1 MTNNRLFGADG
12 IRSSVDRFPLTAIG
26 IADLGRAFADWL
38 RVKQPYL
45 NILLGADTR
54 ESSHRVKS
62 ILIDS
67 LLRYG
72 VSVVDAGIIPTPGL
86 SYILAR
92 KGLFHGGV
100 MISASHNP
108 VAENGLKFFDHR
120 GCKLSDQDEK
130 EIEERFF
137 APGIS
142 SRPLFGGHLST
153 EPDYVRQYAVKLTE
167 ESRDWGLERVKLL
180 IDCANGAASYVARMA
195 LDLLN
200 IQYMLMNAMPNG
212 ANINRDAGS
221 ESVRHTPDRMIAQ
234 IRQTGTGIG
243 LALDGDGDRVVV
255 VDNTGA
261 MFDGDMLLAAFG
273 FQLSREARLMGSKI
287 VTTQAAN
294 SGLASFLRRH
304 GITTHLA
311 KNGDK
316 YVTEAL
322 LTENLSLGGEQI
334 GHIIIH
340 DHWTNVTG
348 DGLRTALFLLKYLAQ
363 NPDAKLRDLAPGMR
377 KFPQIKASVY
387 IGRRTEIEAEEI
399 PGLLERLALVRT
411 QIPDLAVL
419 ECRPAST
426 EPVYRIMMEA
436 RQSSVAMLAHH
447 GYQIGEIIQ
456 AHFARLDLPI
466 YVLDCVTGGNIQQRS
481 VQQ

>member
-1 MTNNRLFGADG
+1 MTQNRLFGADG

-26 IADLGRAFADWL
+26 IADLGRAFAEWL
-38 RVKQPYL
+38 RVKQAYP

-72 VSVVDAGIIPTPGL
+72 VSVVDSGIIPTPGL

-92 KGLFHGGV
+92 KGFFHGGV

-108 VAENGLKFFDHR
+108 VAENGLKFFNHR

-130 EIEERFF
+130 EIEERFS
-137 APGIS
+137 APRIS
-142 SRPLFGGHLST
+142 SRPSFSGHLST

-167 ESRDWGLERVKLL
+167 ESQDWGLERVKLL
-180 IDCANGAASYVARMA
+180 IDCANGAASHVVRMA

-221 ESVRHTPDRMIAQ
+221 ESVRQAPDRMIAQ
-234 IRQTGTGIG
+234 IRHTGAEIG

-255 VDNTGA
+255 VDNTGT

-294 SGLASFLRRH
+294 SGLSSFLRRH
-304 GITTHLA
+304 GITTYLA

-322 LTENLSLGGEQI
+322 LAENLSLGGEQI

-387 IGRRTEIEAEEI
+387 IGRRTEIETEEI
-399 PGLLERLALVRT
+399 PGLSEQLALVRT

-426 EPVYRIMMEA
+426 EPVYRIIMEA

-447 GYQIGEIIQ
+447 AYQIGEQIQ

-466 YVLDCVTGGNIQQRS
+466 YVLDCVTGGNIQRRS
-481 VQQ
+481 IQQ

>member
-1 MTNNRLFGADG
+1 
-12 IRSSVDRFPLTAIG
+12 LT
-26 IADLGRAFADWL
+26 
-38 RVKQPYL
+38 
-45 NILLGADTR
+45 
-54 ESSHRVKS
+54 
-62 ILIDS
+62 
-67 LLRYG
+67 
-72 VSVVDAGIIPTPGL
+72 
-86 SYILAR
+86 
-92 KGLFHGGV
+92 
-100 MISASHNP
+100 
-108 VAENGLKFFDHR
+108 
-120 GCKLSDQDEK
+120 
-130 EIEERFF
+130 
-137 APGIS
+137 
-142 SRPLFGGHLST
+142 
-153 EPDYVRQYAVKLTE
+153 
-167 ESRDWGLERVKLL
+167 
-180 IDCANGAASYVARMA
+180 

-200 IQYMLMNAMPNG
+200 IEYRLLNAMPNG

-221 ESVRHTPDRMIAQ
+221 ESVRQTPDRMVAQ
-234 IRQTGTGIG
+234 LKQTGADIG

-255 VDNTGA
+255 IDDAGT

-287 VTTQAAN
+287 VTTEAAN

-304 GITTHLA
+304 GITTYLA

-322 LTENLSLGGEQI
+322 LAENLCLGGEQI

-363 NPDAKLRDLAPGMR
+363 NPGSKLRDLAPGMR

-387 IGRRTEIEAEEI
+387 IGRRTDIPVEEI
-399 PGLLERLALVRT
+399 PGLSEQLALVRT

-426 EPVYRIMMEA
+426 EPVYRIMLEA
-436 RQSSVAMLAHH
+436 RHSSVTMLAHH
-447 GYQIGEIIQ
+447 AYRIGVIIQ

-481 VQQ
+481 IQQKRKHVSE